1 MIESPEARLEL
12 IPIDL
17 ARFDR
22 NWDSGTVSIYES
34 IL

>member
-1 MIESPEARLEL
+1 MIESPEVRLEL
-12 IPIDL
+12 IPVAI

-22 NWDSGTVSIYES
+22 YWDSGTVSIYES